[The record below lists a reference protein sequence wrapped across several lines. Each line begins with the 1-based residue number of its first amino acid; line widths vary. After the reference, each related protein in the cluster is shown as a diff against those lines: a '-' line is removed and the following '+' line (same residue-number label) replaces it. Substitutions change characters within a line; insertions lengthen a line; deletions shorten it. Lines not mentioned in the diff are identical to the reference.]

1 MRWIIAVI
9 CILVGIAT
17 FDAVALFL
25 SLSNPDPVS
34 ADYEHGKR

>member
-9 CILVGIAT
+9 CFLVGIAT
-17 FDAVALFL
+17 FDAVACVL
-25 SLSNPDPVS
+25 SLQIPDPVA